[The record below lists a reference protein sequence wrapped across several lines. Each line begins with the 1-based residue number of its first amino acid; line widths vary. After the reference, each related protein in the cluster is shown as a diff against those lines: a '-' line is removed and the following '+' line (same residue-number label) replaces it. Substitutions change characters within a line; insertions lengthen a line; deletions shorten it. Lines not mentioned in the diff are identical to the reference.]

1 MRGASHLAGED
12 RIWSGLYLSPTAEN
26 WLGASLTWLPRWPA
40 PRSRSN
46 PPAAARAVRS
56 ARAETLY
63 ERRSHA
69 PTAAKESWYSPTSA
83 ARSSPSATCSR
94 ARPTATS
101 GWSTLHSS
109 RALWRP
115 PSCRQPA
122 SRSRTSRGRRR
133 KPAVPASSES
143 TVALPAGVALHARP
157 AATFVKTALRFRSRM
172 TVALDGKVA
181 DAKSILAV
189 LALGAV
195 GGTELRLTAEGEDAP
210 DALAAL
216 SSCVSGLVE

>member
-1 MRGASHLAGED
+1 
-12 RIWSGLYLSPTAEN
+12 
-26 WLGASLTWLPRWPA
+26 
-40 PRSRSN
+40 
-46 PPAAARAVRS
+46 
-56 ARAETLY
+56 
-63 ERRSHA
+63 
-69 PTAAKESWYSPTSA
+69 
-83 ARSSPSATCSR
+83 
-94 ARPTATS
+94 
-101 GWSTLHSS
+101 
-109 RALWRP
+109 
-115 PSCRQPA
+115 
-122 SRSRTSRGRRR
+122 
-133 KPAVPASSES
+133 VPASSES